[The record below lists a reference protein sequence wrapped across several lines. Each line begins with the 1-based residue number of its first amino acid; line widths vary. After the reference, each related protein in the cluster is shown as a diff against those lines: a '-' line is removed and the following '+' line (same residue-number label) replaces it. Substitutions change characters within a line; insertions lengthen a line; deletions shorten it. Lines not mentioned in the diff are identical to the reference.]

1 MITFCLHQHHRHR
14 VNHVITFSYLSV
26 CAYKR
31 GLAPKLSFLFLFS
44 GFFPVAEKTGKKIAL
59 TTGEVLPSWLRPFF
73 TILCFWHYTNCY
85 CSYIYCDNW
94 RIRFFFSFSTFD
106 RRLFL
111 TILSNSAK
119 KKRKFH
125 HKWESILLRKDGK
138 SFNMFL
144 ARCYII
150 LHKIN
155 QTWFF
160 CGNVVDIFPAAVEM
174 LFWATWWIGFDVLSM
189 KCHFLHQIC
198 FSFSFLASRKL
209 RGDYYYFS
217 SVLSKKCEEST
228 EGKLRK
234 EAQQNQRRR
243 LRGGIGK
250 SVCSCC

>member
-1 MITFCLHQHHRHR
+1 MITFCLHQHHRR
-14 VNHVITFSYLSV
+14 RQVNHVITFSYLSV

-31 GLAPKLSFLFLFS
+31 GLASKLTFLFPFWVFRRRW
-44 GFFPVAEKTGKKIAL
+44 GNRKNTAL
-59 TTGEVLPSWLRPFF
+59 TTCEVLPSWLRRFF

-106 RRLFL
+106 HRLFL
-111 TILSNSAK
+111 ILSNSAK
-119 KKRKFH
+119 KSKFH
-125 HKWESILLRKDGK
+125 HKWESSLLRGDEK
-138 SFNMFL
+138 SFNIFS
-144 ARCYII
+144 ARCSII
-150 LHKIN
+150 LRKIN

-160 CGNVVDIFPAAVEM
+160 CGNAVDFFPAAVEM
-174 LFWATWWIGFDVLSM
+174 LFWAAWWIGFDVLSM

-198 FSFSFLASRKL
+198 FSFFFLASHKL

-228 EGKLRK
+228 ERK
-234 EAQQNQRRR
+234 MRREAQQNRQRR
-243 LRGGIGK
+243 LREKGK